1 MLRSLRTPRAKSRPL
16 RPLPNLSHTAGRG
29 GSAKGAVGWG
39 APRRPCTC
47 DRTEEQRGLA
57 ARPASLLAN
66 VTRAHTTDAWRR
78 APQRLMLRSSRMRW
92 GLGFYA
98 SSPEPGFLGA
108 PWCAPRRVLDAGLL
122 RTESAARARSRSSPG
137 TAEAPHP
144 RGPFATAQSR
154 LTHQRGRSLLHPGG
168 TAWRASKQ
176 RWERVVKIHIIL
188 KNESNFLKSTLVR
201 AAVQKGLEPLEPLD
215 GVGSVLAKPSKS
227 KPFHSTQF
235 LGQPP
240 NSPRASDMRLR
251 GEALL
256 ESTPRQIPPLE

>member
-1 MLRSLRTPRAKSRPL
+1 MNCHGCEAPPRTSVVWPWHASFPPDSPREKPALTASSKPKSH
-16 RPLPNLSHTAGRG
+16 SG
-29 GSAKGAVGWG
+29 
-39 APRRPCTC
+39 PRRGCEGSCRLGRPKKALHARP
-47 DRTEEQRGLA
+47 DRGAEGACSPACLA
-57 ARPASLLAN
+57 AGQCYSCS
-66 VTRAHTTDAWRR
+66 HDRR
-78 APQRLMLRSSRMRW
+78 MAPAPQRLMLRSSRMRW
-92 GLGFYA
+92 GLRVYA
-98 SSPEPGFLGA
+98 VSPEPGFLGA

-201 AAVQKGLEPLEPLD
+201 AAVQKGL
-215 GVGSVLAKPSKS
+215 
-227 KPFHSTQF
+227 
-235 LGQPP
+235 
-240 NSPRASDMRLR
+240 
-251 GEALL
+251 
-256 ESTPRQIPPLE
+256 